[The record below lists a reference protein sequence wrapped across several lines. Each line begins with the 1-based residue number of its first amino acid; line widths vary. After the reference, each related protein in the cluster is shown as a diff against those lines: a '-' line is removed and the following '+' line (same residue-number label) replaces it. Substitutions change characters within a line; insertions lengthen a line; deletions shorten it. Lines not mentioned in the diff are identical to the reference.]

1 MSYSPVR
8 FNRTPRYGSIVL
20 PGTKSLSPP
29 LSGRDVKK
37 LRVGELV
44 KINGRI
50 VTARDRAYL
59 RTLELSR
66 AGKRLPLDL
75 HGAVIYHCGPLVRKI
90 TRGWQILS
98 AGPTTSARLDRMQVE
113 FVRRTGVR
121 ALIGKGGVGEEVA
134 AELARLGCVYM
145 AFTGGAAV
153 LAAQAIEKVE
163 RMLWQDLGMAEALWV
178 LRVRDFGPLVVAIDT
193 KGNNL
198 YLHQKH

>member
-1 MSYSPVR
+1 MI
-8 FNRTPRYGSIVL
+8 N
-20 PGTKSLSPP
+20 LSPP

-44 KINGRI
+44 KINGQI

-59 RTLELSR
+59 RALELFR

-75 HGAVIYHCGPLVRKI
+75 RGAVIYHCGPLVRKI

-198 YLHQKH
+198 YLHQKRGLKKS